1 MFIQFIDVCPAPR
14 HLDSEWDMVSTQYLF
29 VGQMNEMTQLQLF
42 IANLDILIS
51 LCSFIVDKYLIS
63 SRLNGCSIRCILFF
77 NGNPQVEL
85 EGGDLY

>member
-1 MFIQFIDVCPAPR
+1 MCAQ
-14 HLDSEWDMVSTQYLF
+14 HLDSEWDMVSIQYLF

-77 NGNPQVEL
+77 NGNP
-85 EGGDLY
+85 